1 MKTPLVPFQFTPIT
15 QNAAIAGSFWMFIP
29 LHGPKGIVSS
39 PPIHGYSPQRQK
51 VDPLHYPSLVGFLSK
66 ASNTSPMTVLIIPYF
81 AIWVMIFSQASHL

>member
-39 PPIHGYSPQRQK
+39 PPMAT
-51 VDPLHYPSLVGFLSK
+51 PLNAKKWTRYTIL
-66 ASNTSPMTVLIIPYF
+66 Y
-81 AIWVMIFSQASHL
+81 